1 MLNTFFTI
9 MALLFIVS
17 MVIQIF
23 NIQAFF
29 SRLEKGHKK
38 LYEEMQKPKW
48 RIQLADDAFKNGLK
62 FIRSRSFES
71 LNDAELTTIYKRI
84 KLSDYI
90 AIASAVTAVGITLY
104 QAIIFS

>member
-1 MLNTFFTI
+1 
-9 MALLFIVS
+9 MALLFIAA

-29 SRLEKGHKK
+29 ARLEKAHAKK
-38 LYEEMQKPKW
+38 YEEMQRPKW
-48 RIQLADDAFKNGLK
+48 RIQLADEAFKNGLK
-62 FIRSRSFES
+62 FIRSKSFES
-71 LNDAELTTIYKRI
+71 LNDKELLIIYKRI

-90 AIASAVTAVGITLY
+90 TIASAVIAVAITLY

>member
-1 MLNTFFTI
+1 

-17 MVIQIF
+17 MVVQIF

-29 SRLEKGHKK
+29 SRLEKAHAKK
-38 LYEEMQKPKW
+38 YKEMQKPKW

-71 LNDAELTTIYKRI
+71 LNDAELTTIYRRI

-90 AIASAVTAVGITLY
+90 AIASAIIAVCITLY
-104 QAIIFS
+104 QAIMLT